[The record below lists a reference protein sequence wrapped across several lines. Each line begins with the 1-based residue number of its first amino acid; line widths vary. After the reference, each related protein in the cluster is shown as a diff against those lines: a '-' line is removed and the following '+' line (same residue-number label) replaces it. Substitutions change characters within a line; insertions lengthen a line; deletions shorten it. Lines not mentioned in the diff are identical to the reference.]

1 MMRKANDSIEEDL
14 ATSSATSSKAP
25 AIVTE
30 PKRFR
35 YRVLKPIHLVVRGTP
50 GKLGTDVSGNRQVL
64 QGGIDEEICY
74 WPRETVVDGKAVTT
88 TFAMIPGCVMINQN
102 EAMIPSGGHGGLI
115 PIDLSGEVWLTEKQ
129 VMEFRHGQ
137 IEPIDP
143 GAPLVPSGLI
153 DIIDQEQLAMARG
166 NLEGPDDPREAIR
179 QLAERQAAQEER
191 MRAMERHVRVG

>member
-1 MMRKANDSIEEDL
+1 MRKASDTIEEDR
-14 ATSSATSSKAP
+14 AEPVGAKGP
-25 AIVTE
+25 AVVTE
-30 PKRFR
+30 PPRFR

-64 QGGIDEEICY
+64 AGGIDEEVCY
-74 WPRETVVDGKAVTT
+74 WPRETMVDGKAVATT
-88 TFAMIPGCVMINQN
+88 YEMIPGCINH
-102 EAMIPSGGHGGLI
+102 MVPSGGHGRLI
-115 PIDLSGEVWLTEKQ
+115 PVDLSGEVWLTEKQ

-143 GAPLVPSGLI
+143 GAPPVPSGLI

-179 QLAERQAAQEER
+179 HLAERQAAQEER
-191 MRAMERHVRVG
+191 MRALERLRVA

>member
-1 MMRKANDSIEEDL
+1 MMRKATDSIEEDL
-14 ATSSATSSKAP
+14 AASSATGSRAP

-64 QGGIDEEICY
+64 AGGIDEEICY
-74 WPRETVVDGKAVTT
+74 WPRETIVDGKAVTT
-88 TFAMIPGCVMINQN
+88 TFAMIPGCING
-102 EAMIPSGGHGGLI
+102 MIPSGGHGGLI

-143 GAPLVPSGLI
+143 GAPSVPSGLI

-166 NLEGPDDPREAIR
+166 NLEGPDDPHEAIR

-191 MRAMERHVRVG
+191 MRAMERHIRVG